1 MFEKLRNQL
10 REARADVLRKDVE
23 GSFVRLR
30 AASADLN
37 CRVASELANA
47 DRALEQR
54 YGPLAHLSP
63 GSKQRIAGVLRSLAK
78 KSFDADMGHG
88 YALFF
93 LGAYLE
99 SQTLSGHDAE
109 FVQTITAKMLTL
121 SQQVHERAREQNL
134 SDKDSSTVSEDI
146 RGSAPQSSVTRSAE
160 HGRKH

>member
-1 MFEKLRNQL
+1 MRRAFLFNASTEENRTSCDVSKKLRNQL

-23 GSFVRLR
+23 DSFVRLR

-63 GSKQRIAGVLRSLAK
+63 GGKQRIAGVLRSLAK

-88 YALFF
+88 YALGFCWRPSRITNSI
-93 LGAYLE
+93 G
-99 SQTLSGHDAE
+99 TPRRI
-109 FVQTITAKMLTL
+109 FVQTTHGAKCLPL
-121 SQQVHERAREQNL
+121 RNKFKKVPANRNVLE
-134 SDKDSSTVSEDI
+134 KVS
-146 RGSAPQSSVTRSAE
+146 
-160 HGRKH
+160 GRR